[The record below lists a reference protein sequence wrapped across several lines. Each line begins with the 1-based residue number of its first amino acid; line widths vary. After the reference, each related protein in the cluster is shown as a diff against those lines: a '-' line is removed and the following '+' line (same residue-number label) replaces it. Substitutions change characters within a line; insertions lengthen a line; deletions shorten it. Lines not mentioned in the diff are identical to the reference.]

1 MNKRITR
8 NNKKINKK
16 TKRTI
21 KRKNKTHIG
30 GGPNDEFQQQVALR
44 DTFRKMFKSLFTI
57 IYNSQNKNDAV
68 TYEKGIT
75 DFLNALKRHKTSIN
89 TLIPVTN
96 NYMPIDK
103 KTYSSSDTPL
113 MGFVPFM
120 SILIYNINNEKDL
133 LRILIQ
139 FKRSSGNINLMS
151 IKDEVSALAT
161 ATDAGKVDTIN
172 ELLNRG
178 ADINLLPETGKTK
191 LLGLIPTALE
201 QKEVLPEPVV
211 QQPPVTE
218 IEPTVTE
225 TEPLITETEPPISTP
240 QITLLTLPYAMPE
253 SSGYPTDNIPEFWAP
268 IFNNTNNEL
277 LELREK
283 ILNILTGDKSIQ
295 MENKVMGDTWAICK
309 MIQTLIPTY
318 YVPTKN
324 KPYMQGDTFYNDL
337 DTDFIHYN
345 MLLCA
350 CLIIF
355 GVLSNKMVGQNYDLI
370 FKGGKAIQLVLGQ
383 IQNTDQYIS
392 EDIDIL
398 VKPKEGVEYD
408 KAEIKNL
415 ALHIGHLAKWFL
427 TPANLTTGI
436 SVLDP
441 DASENIKRNTNIVK
455 ISYIKST
462 KRYDY
467 KKAKQV
473 DEYKPLSDIEFKELP
488 VEIVPF
494 FSQVIKYS
502 FHIEELDTNVL
513 FVCPNIGAIIDE
525 KLYFYTKYTTY
536 KLRLEK
542 GEKITDAGYE
552 TVTLSDCD
560 FYMNK
565 FAKAILALSF
575 GLEQSRNPNMSKD
588 LLVDKQRNTIKR
600 KLDNQTIS
608 EKLKTDVY
616 NSLFV

>member
-8 NNKKINKK
+8 NNKKIIKK
-16 TKRTI
+16 TKRTL

-30 GGPNDEFQQQVALR
+30 SGPNTEFQQQVALR

-68 TYEKGIT
+68 AYEKGIT

-151 IKDEVSALAT
+151 IKDEVSALST
-161 ATDAGKVDTIN
+161 ATDAGKVDTMT
-172 ELLNRG
+172 ELLKRG

-191 LLGLIPTALE
+191 LLGLIPNALE
-201 QKEVLPEPVV
+201 HKEIQPEPVV
-211 QQPPVTE
+211 QQP
-218 IEPTVTE
+218 TVTE
-225 TEPLITETEPPISTP
+225 TEPPVTETEPPISTR

-283 ILNILTGDKSIQ
+283 ILTILTNDNSIK
-295 MENKVMGDTWAICK
+295 MENNIMSDTWTICK
-309 MIQTLIPTY
+309 MVQTMIPRY
-318 YVPTKN
+318 YVPNKN
-324 KPYMQGDTFYNDL
+324 APYMQGDTFYKDL
-337 DTDFIHYN
+337 DEDFMHYN
-345 MLLCA
+345 MMLCA

-355 GVLSNKMVGQNYDLI
+355 GILSNKMVGQKYDLI

-398 VKPKEGVEYD
+398 VKPKDGVEYN
-408 KAEIKNL
+408 KAEIKSL

-427 TPANLTTGI
+427 SSSELKTNI

-441 DASENIKRNTNIVK
+441 DASDNIKRNPNIVK

-502 FHIEELDTNVL
+502 FYIEELDTNVL

-525 KLYFYTKYTTY
+525 KLYFYVKYTSY

-575 GLEQSRNPNMSKD
+575 GLEQSRNPEMSKD
-588 LLVDKQRNTIKR
+588 LLLDKQRKFIKR
-600 KLDNQTIS
+600 KLDNQSIS
-608 EKLKTDVY
+608 DTLKTDVY